1 MSHIRLTLPL
11 LCLLVPAVAGAA
23 DGIVYVYVQPFP
35 SDASRLTFAL
45 ASVSAHTSTGAE
57 HPLDVRLPA
66 VGAAENSRQ
75 RLLAVGRLP
84 VGSYAG
90 FAFTVRRAAL
100 KGEQGEGALEAPEK
114 PVTLDFPFV
123 VTGQK
128 ASVIWLALDYQR
140 SVSSGVAFSPVFSA
154 RVAPRPIASLAGFVS
169 NANADAITV
178 FDRRLYQ
185 VAAVIPTC
193 GGPAGMALDQRSARL
208 YVACSRDD
216 EIQAIDAA
224 AGEIVDRSRLMPGD
238 GPRELAL
245 TPDGR
250 TLVSVNTAS
259 DSLTF
264 FDAGSLGRQQRV
276 AVGSG
281 PGSVLVDP
289 AGRRVFTLNARSS
302 TISVVD
308 VATRSLV
315 ATISTDAAPLRGQ
328 FSAAGDR
335 LFVIHERSPYVTVVD
350 PRQLAVLRRARLR
363 LGISAI
369 KVDSRRGLLY
379 IGGRHDTMVE
389 VYDPNALVPVDAIRL
404 RRGVAYL
411 TIDDQENRLYGVSPD
426 SSSVVVASLA
436 DRRVVSEM
444 DVGDGPFWVAVMG
457 ER

>member
-23 DGIVYVYVQPFP
+23 DGIVYVYLQPFP

-45 ASVSAHTSTGAE
+45 ASVSAVTGTGAE

-84 VGSYAG
+84 AGSYAG
-90 FAFTVRRAAL
+90 FAVKVMRAAL
-100 KGEQGEGALEAPEK
+100 KGEQGEAALEVPEK
-114 PVTLDFPFV
+114 PITLDFPFV

-140 SVSSGVAFSPVFSA
+140 SVSSGFAFSPVFSA
-154 RVAPRPIASLAGFVS
+154 RMAPRPIASLAGFVS
-169 NANADAITV
+169 NTDADAVTV

-259 DSLTF
+259 DSITF
-264 FDAGSLGRQQRV
+264 FDAGSLSRQERI

-281 PGSVLVDP
+281 PWVFSRSRSRLKWLEAWSQCFCSAERFP
-289 AGRRVFTLNARSS
+289 ARKRAS
-302 TISVVD
+302 T
-308 VATRSLV
+308 
-315 ATISTDAAPLRGQ
+315 
-328 FSAAGDR
+328 
-335 LFVIHERSPYVTVVD
+335 
-350 PRQLAVLRRARLR
+350 
-363 LGISAI
+363 
-369 KVDSRRGLLY
+369 
-379 IGGRHDTMVE
+379 
-389 VYDPNALVPVDAIRL
+389 
-404 RRGVAYL
+404 
-411 TIDDQENRLYGVSPD
+411 
-426 SSSVVVASLA
+426 
-436 DRRVVSEM
+436 
-444 DVGDGPFWVAVMG
+444 
-457 ER
+457 

>member
-11 LCLLVPAVAGAA
+11 LCLLVPAAAGAA
-23 DGIVYVYVQPFP
+23 DGSVHLYLQPFVP
-35 SDASRLTFAL
+35 DASRLTFAL
-45 ASVSAHTSTGAE
+45 ASVSAISGNGAE
-57 HPLDVRLPA
+57 HPLDLRLPA
-66 VGAAENSRQ
+66 AGSAENSRQ

-84 VGSYAG
+84 AGSYTG
-90 FAFTVRRAAL
+90 LAFSVRRAAL
-100 KGEQGEGALEAPEK
+100 KGEQGEAALEVPEK

-123 VTGQK
+123 VYGQK
-128 ASVIWLALDYQR
+128 ALVIWLALDWQR
-140 SVSSGVAFSPVFSA
+140 SVASGFAFSPVFSA

-169 NANADAITV
+169 NTGADAITV

-193 GGPAGMALDQRSARL
+193 GGPAGLALDQRSGRL

-216 EIQAIDAA
+216 EILAIDTA
-224 AGEIVDRSRLMPGD
+224 AGEIVERSRLMPGD

-259 DSLTF
+259 DSITF
-264 FDAGSLGRQQRV
+264 FDAGSLGRQQRL

-281 PGSVLVDP
+281 PGSVLIDP

-302 TISVVD
+302 TISVVE
-308 VATRSLV
+308 VATRSLA

-328 FSAAGDR
+328 FSPTGDR
-335 LFVIHERSPYVTVVD
+335 LFVIHERSPYLTVVD
-350 PRQLAVLRRARLR
+350 PRQLAVLRRERLR
-363 LGISAI
+363 LGVSAI
-369 KVDSRRGLLY
+369 KADSRRGLLY
-379 IGGRHDTMVE
+379 VGGRHDSMVE
-389 VYDPNALVPVDAIRL
+389 VYDPNVLVPVDSIKL
-404 RRGVAYL
+404 GRGVSYL

-426 SSSVVVASLA
+426 TRRVVVASLA

-444 DVGDGPFWVAVMG
+444 DVGDGPCWVAVMG